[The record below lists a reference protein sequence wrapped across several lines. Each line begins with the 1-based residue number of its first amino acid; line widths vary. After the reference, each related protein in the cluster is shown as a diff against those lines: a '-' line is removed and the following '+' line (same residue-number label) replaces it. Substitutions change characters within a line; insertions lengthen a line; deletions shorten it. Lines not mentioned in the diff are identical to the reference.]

1 MEDSLK
7 ELLQKRE
14 ECVSASQEQKSLVR
28 LTVNAQWSWN
38 AMTEFTC
45 SFKPTFTEC
54 HCTAPAYT
62 FPWKRYRTV
71 LRRKLMWF
79 VCNAHLKKQCLS
91 ASYAHSNTAQTSR
104 QAGWV
109 HSTKQQVLHFAALLC
124 WEEQCSANAAQAPT
138 FPSEATQCSRAGPSL
153 AHPHLPNLLTQ
164 EQGTSLPLHRQSQ
177 RQHAILIYKG
187 WVKSPKDC
195 QKAKH
200 CYESLGTSGGSK
212 PEKAN
217 WMYRV
222 LVMRKKRPCSD

>member
-14 ECVSASQEQKSLVR
+14 ESVSASQEQKSLVR

-45 SFKPTFTEC
+45 SFKPSFTEC

-62 FPWKRYRTV
+62 FPWKQYRTV

-79 VCNAHLKKQCLS
+79 LCNAHLKKQCLS
-91 ASYAHSNTAQTSR
+91 ASHAHSNSAQTSR
-104 QAGWV
+104 QAGPQYKAT
-109 HSTKQQVLHFAALLC
+109 SAAFCSSPGHLQ
-124 WEEQCSANAAQAPT
+124 WSANAAQAPT
-138 FPSEATQCSRAGPSL
+138 FPSEAMQCSRAGPSL
-153 AHPHLPNLLTQ
+153 AHPHLPSLLTQ
-164 EQGTSLPLHRQSQ
+164 EQGTSLPLHGQSQ

-187 WVKSPKDC
+187 WVRSPKDC
-195 QKAKH
+195 H
-200 CYESLGTSGGSK
+200 CYESLGTSGGNK

-217 WMYRV
+217 WMHRV